1 MIPQLRTPAIF
12 YMRMYHYHC
21 DADFFKDYY
30 KYINLGQGITR
41 DVTFRHH
48 LDMSLKKWREFSEL
62 VNAYHS
68 DVYSF
73 DENVFTE
80 IKEKIKK
87 DTEFVGFQIFIFLTV
102 FLGICLFISYMAN
115 GFKVTGM

>member
-1 MIPQLRTPAIF
+1 MKQQLRTPAIF

-30 KYINLGQGITR
+30 RYINLGQGITR
-41 DVTFRHH
+41 DATFRNH
-48 LDMSLKKWREFSEL
+48 LGMSLKKWREFSEL

-68 DVYSF
+68 GYYSF
-73 DENVFTE
+73 DENIFIE
-80 IKEKIKK
+80 IKEKIKE
-87 DTEFVGFQIFIFLTV
+87 DTKFDNFYV
-102 FLGICLFISYMAN
+102 FLFICAFLGVCLFLSYMSN